1 MPELVLYGIR
11 LLGKQ
16 LLGTFLDMEVDQSG
30 LTWSVKTRR
39 TLLSL
44 SLMQVATTGSP
55 TGSGLMAAERSRG
68 LSG

>member
-1 MPELVLYGIR
+1 
-11 LLGKQ
+11 
-16 LLGTFLDMEVDQSG
+16 MEVDQSG

-55 TGSGLMAAERSRG
+55 TGSGLMAADRSRG